1 MDLSGYTGEEIKLVA
16 SKLYDKYGPF
26 EIRGSELV
34 FSDNPKLDRETFE
47 PEILDILRTDAIKQI
62 DMKAELERGKIL
74 TPGDGQKIA
83 YAYKYLE
90 ALDILKQPKDAELK
104 PENYIM
110 LNNELQ
116 LHTANPLTLR
126 QMAAYVMDRVNFTKK
141 AFSFIEVR
149 RYTIRNKVAKAKT
162 KKEVQEWV
170 TTADFKL
177 PDSL

>member
-16 SKLYDKYGPF
+16 SKHYAKYGPF
-26 EIRGSELV
+26 SIKGTELV
-34 FSDNPKLDRETFE
+34 FTDNPSIKREDFE
-47 PEILDILRTDAIKQI
+47 PQIMEILREDAIKQV
-62 DMKAELERGKIL
+62 DSKAETERGKIL

-83 YAYKYLE
+83 YAYKFLE
-90 ALDILKQPKDAELK
+90 AIEILKQPEDAKLN
-104 PENYIM
+104 PEDYIM

-149 RYTIRNKVAKAKT
+149 RYTIRNKIAKAKT
-162 KKEVQEWV
+162 KKEIQEWV